1 MQQSTTV
8 CIKTKVSAGRKTR
21 EEKKKEKERI
31 NHKRKQI
38 VKTINK
44 NTNPPTTRRL
54 DVKQT
59 EATTRQNKTEA
70 FIVVRRPAAR
80 GGVVG

>member
-1 MQQSTTV
+1 MKNV
-8 CIKTKVSAGRKTR
+8 RERRKTR
-21 EEKKKEKERI
+21 ERKRKKEKKRN

-38 VKTINK
+38 VRTVDNK
-44 NTNPPTTRRL
+44 NSTNPPTTRRL

-80 GGVVG
+80 GSVVG

>member
-1 MQQSTTV
+1 M
-8 CIKTKVSAGRKTR
+8 R
-21 EEKKKEKERI
+21 E
-31 NHKRKQI
+31 
-38 VKTINK
+38 VDNK
-44 NTNPPTTRRL
+44 NNTNPPTTRRL

-80 GGVVG
+80 GGVVRQECQILFRIRLENEIHFEARNLFAQDDGIVCS